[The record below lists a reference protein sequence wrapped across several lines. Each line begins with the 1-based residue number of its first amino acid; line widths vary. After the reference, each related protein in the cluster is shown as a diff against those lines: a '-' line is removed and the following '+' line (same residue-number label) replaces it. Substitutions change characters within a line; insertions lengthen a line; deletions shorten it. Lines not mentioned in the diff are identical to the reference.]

1 MGNVMGRVGNGYKLN
16 LVVPI
21 VTIQRKVIVMN
32 SNRDLPKVFRR
43 LLVYLLSV
51 AQQWLFNLL

>member
-1 MGNVMGRVGNGYKLN
+1 MGRVGNGYKLN